1 VIASTKCCAV
11 RGLEGVPVTVEADV
25 ANGLPHFAIVGMT
38 DRAIQ
43 EARERVRAAVRNA
56 GFNFPQR
63 RVTINL
69 APAEVP
75 KEGTGFD
82 LAIALAVLRAGE
94 RPLTTGG
101 AAFLGELSLD
111 GRLRPVSGVLPMAR
125 CLLGSGVRR
134 LIVPEENA
142 AEAALVEGLEVL
154 GAPTLAACVD
164 HLEGGPPLAPA
175 ARPGPPPAPPSCGPD
190 LAEIRGQ
197 AQAKRCL
204 EIAAAGAH
212 NVLLTGPP
220 GAGKTML
227 AQAFGSLLPDLG
239 WEEALEVAAV
249 YSLRGA
255 FRERADV
262 PLRPPFRAPHHSV
275 SRAGLVGGGS
285 GWAQPGEISLA
296 HRGVLFLDEL
306 YEFPRAHLEALRQ
319 PLEERTVT
327 VVRARGS
334 VRYPASFIMLAAA
347 NPCPCGHLGDDRG
360 CRCSP
365 RQLEEYSSRLSG
377 PIRDRLD
384 LLVGVPRVRPGQLFD
399 PAEEPAALETRRR
412 VGEARARQT
421 ARSGTLNSR
430 LTGRAVLA
438 ACALSTAAARMLGRS
453 GERLHLSARAYFRV
467 LRVARTIADLAG
479 TERVDESDVAE
490 ALRYRAEALA

>member
-1 VIASTKCCAV
+1 
-11 RGLEGVPVTVEADV
+11 VPVRVEADV

-43 EARERVRAAVRNA
+43 EARERVKAAVRNA
-56 GFNFPQR
+56 GLEFPPR
-63 RVTINL
+63 RVVVNL

-82 LAIALAVLRAGE
+82 LPVALAVLRAG
-94 RPLTTGG
+94 GG
-101 AAFLGELSLD
+101 QLRTSGTAFLGELSLD
-111 GRLRPVSGVLPMAR
+111 GRLRPVPGVLPMAR
-125 CLLGSGVRR
+125 CLLGAGVRR
-134 LIVPEENA
+134 LVLPRANA
-142 AEAALVEGLEVL
+142 AEAALVDGLEVV
-154 GAPTLAACVD
+154 GAGTLAEVVE
-164 HLEGGPPLAPA
+164 HLEGRRPLQPVQPRAPDS
-175 ARPGPPPAPPSCGPD
+175 PAPVAGPD
-190 LAEIRGQ
+190 LAEVRGQ

-204 EIAAAGAH
+204 EIAAAGGH
-212 NVLLTGPP
+212 NLLMTGPP

-227 AQAFGSLLPDLG
+227 AQAFGSLLPDLS
-239 WEEALEVAAV
+239 WEEALEVAAL

-255 FRERADV
+255 FAERAAL

-285 GWAQPGEISLA
+285 GLAMPGEISLA

-319 PLEERTVT
+319 PLEERAVT

-334 VRYPASFIMLAAA
+334 VRYPASFMLIAAA

-365 RQLEEYSSRLSG
+365 RQLEEYGNRLSG
-377 PIRDRLD
+377 PLRDRID
-384 LLVGVPRVRPGQLFD
+384 LVIAVPRVPHGRLFEA
-399 PAEEPAALETRRR
+399 AEEPPGDA
-412 VGEARARQT
+412 ARARVDA
-421 ARSGTLNSR
+421 ARRRQVDRGSR
-430 LTGRAVLA
+430 LNARLGGRATVA
-438 ACALSTAAARMLGRS
+438 ACGLTAEASRLLGRS

-467 LRVARTIADLAG
+467 LRVARTVADLAEE
-479 TERVDESDVAE
+479 ERVGEAAVAE
-490 ALRYRAEALA
+490 ALRYRVEAAG